1 MSPKPGPELY
11 VSKLCGLVCWW
22 APRSSVRLKGIA
34 SSGGPP
40 GKPQTLEVDVEH
52 FATIIDDCT
61 KTTPELEFIAGDNK
75 TLHDFS
81 AALDGLVLL
90 VRPLIFPPSDQND

>member
-1 MSPKPGPELY
+1 MSPMSGPALY

-22 APRSSVRLKGIA
+22 APRSLVPLKGIA
-34 SSGGPP
+34 SSRGPP
-40 GKPQTLEVDVEH
+40 GYLQSFKVDVEH

-90 VRPLIFPPSDQND
+90 VRPHIFPGIRPK